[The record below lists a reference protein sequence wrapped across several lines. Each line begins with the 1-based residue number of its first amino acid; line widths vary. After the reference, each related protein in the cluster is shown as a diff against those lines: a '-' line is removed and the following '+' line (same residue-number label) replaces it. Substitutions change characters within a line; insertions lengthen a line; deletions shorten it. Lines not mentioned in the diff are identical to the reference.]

1 MFRSS
6 QSDEGTK
13 VGFLLFLGG
22 DPVGTGRQRERR
34 REAGN
39 EAEVLMVFCA

>member
-13 VGFLLFLGG
+13 VGFLLFLGV
-22 DPVGTGRQRERR
+22 DPVGTGRQRESG
-34 REAGN
+34 RETGN
-39 EAEVLMVFCA
+39 ESEVLMVFCA